1 MSIHFWHLKSKSL
14 PLTWILDIES
24 TKINSSLHQN
34 APSQACTQIFAC
46 YNLLAPLVFMWL
58 SRVDLTVKD
67 RLQISQANGFSP
79 VWILICRTR
88 SLGFLKDLGQWGHW
102 WACFPPDG
110 SSGSSGVFCKI
121 IQIIVTT
128 YIPVLK
134 SNTYLIET
142 VFLHHIHS
150 IPSWYL
156 TSYLITF
163 WFTEK

>member
-1 MSIHFWHLKSKSL
+1 MSIHFWHFWQLKSL

-34 APSQACTQIFAC
+34 APSNTCNQIFAC
-46 YNLLAPLVFMWL
+46 YNLLAPWVFMWL

-142 VFLHHIHS
+142 VWYVCKYRN
-150 IPSWYL
+150 IPSL
-156 TSYLITF
+156 HT
-163 WFTEK
+163 